1 MTSDSDLEQS
11 PSTPALTRRELRERE
26 RAADAVAAS
35 VAPVAPATPVAPT
48 ATPARGTVFVPSGP
62 GPQVSPFPYATPA
75 PNSSRAGGST
85 PIATKRS
92 TAIAPKRIAR
102 TAGSRL
108 LSVGALVLAGA
119 LAFGMSVPANAF
131 YTPSTAIAAE
141 DSVSQPKA
149 LQTVEVAANVEAA
162 PTARD
167 KWSVLSWAEVLR
179 QRYGSRDFNY
189 KVGSGPIRWPFP
201 YAVPISSGF
210 GERVAPCRGCS
221 VHHMGLDLNPGNSAA
236 IFAIADGVVVEH
248 LDLQYGYGNHVI
260 IRHEIDGQTV
270 ETLYAHMQSGSSP
283 VNVGDVLKVGDF
295 IGLVGE
301 TGMATGPHLHL
312 EISIEGEKI
321 DPFTWL
327 KAKAS

>member
-1 MTSDSDLEQS
+1 
-11 PSTPALTRRELRERE
+11 
-26 RAADAVAAS
+26 
-35 VAPVAPATPVAPT
+35 
-48 ATPARGTVFVPSGP
+48 
-62 GPQVSPFPYATPA
+62 
-75 PNSSRAGGST
+75 
-85 PIATKRS
+85 
-92 TAIAPKRIAR
+92 
-102 TAGSRL
+102 
-108 LSVGALVLAGA
+108 
-119 LAFGMSVPANAF
+119 
-131 YTPSTAIAAE
+131 
-141 DSVSQPKA
+141 
-149 LQTVEVAANVEAA
+149 
-162 PTARD
+162 
-167 KWSVLSWAEVLR
+167 
-179 QRYGSRDFNY
+179 
-189 KVGSGPIRWPFP
+189 
-201 YAVPISSGF
+201 
-210 GERVAPCRGCS
+210 
-221 VHHMGLDLNPGNSAA
+221 MGLDLNPGNSAA